1 MNESERIIEV
11 NGYSKLVPITWHED
25 PTRHLL
31 KQKAVN
37 AKSNGDSETQPSHS
51 VTAVEMQEEQP
62 CQDRLTS
69 SVILKMML

>member
-1 MNESERIIEV
+1 MNEAERIIEV

-37 AKSNGDSETQPSHS
+37 VKSNGDSELNPLALLSRRKARG
-51 VTAVEMQEEQP
+51 TALSRQ
-62 CQDRLTS
+62 
-69 SVILKMML
+69 IN